1 MCEGGQRAIRK
12 EIHRLEQ
19 NPYGTE
25 IPMCSHKEFRFHHH
39 SAQTRS
45 CYGVAMDLNP
55 PSGVPRS
62 EVNPDHIVPVTNFSA
77 DTLCSIIAHMEVS
90 TDFEHLVY
98 REAEL
103 DAIWSIT
110 GFFLVNEPNSSQL
123 EAVRRL
129 HAGAHKAH
137 DLVADRRPA
146 EAATVLRSFL

>member
-1 MCEGGQRAIRK
+1 MELN
-12 EIHRLEQ
+12 E
-19 NPYGTE
+19 
-25 IPMCSHKEFRFHHH
+25 
-39 SAQTRS
+39 RS
-45 CYGVAMDLNP
+45 GA
-55 PSGVPRS
+55 SQS
-62 EVNPDHIVPVTNFSA
+62 EVNPAHIVPVTNFSA
-77 DTLCSIIAHMEVS
+77 DTLRSIIAHMEVS

-110 GFFLVNEPNSSQL
+110 GFFLGNEPVSKQL

-146 EAATVLRSFL
+146 EAAMVLRSFL

>member
-1 MCEGGQRAIRK
+1 MKLDAP
-12 EIHRLEQ
+12 
-19 NPYGTE
+19 N
-25 IPMCSHKEFRFHHH
+25 
-39 SAQTRS
+39 
-45 CYGVAMDLNP
+45 
-55 PSGVPRS
+55 GVPRS
-62 EVNPDHIVPVTNFSA
+62 EVNPNHIVPVTNFSA
-77 DTLCSIIAHMEVS
+77 DTVWSIIAHMEVS

-110 GFFLVNEPNSSQL
+110 GFFLVNEPNSNQV

-146 EAATVLRSFL
+146 EAAMVLRSFL